1 MAKDVCAL
9 RNWARTDLLCS
20 DVGCAKPCYRHL
32 SAPFSFLEKG
42 FFVPIVLKNNIESKK
57 IADIKLI
64 YEYKEF
70 YYIVFQYGEKSH
82 NFICQKSLI
91 SRGTLSEFEE
101 KFNDKIIK
109 RRIEKYLKW
118 E

>member
-9 RNWARTDLLCS
+9 RKWARTDLLCS

-57 IADIKLI
+57 
-64 YEYKEF
+64 
-70 YYIVFQYGEKSH
+70 
-82 NFICQKSLI
+82 
-91 SRGTLSEFEE
+91 
-101 KFNDKIIK
+101 
-109 RRIEKYLKW
+109 
-118 E
+118 